1 MKGKR
6 DMDLKIT
13 DQEKE
18 VAKELLAKL
27 NELYTMKATLEVK
40 KKEREEKVKTEV
52 CQILNIKNK
61 KGEPLP
67 NKVKLPILLTV
78 IEEKYEKMPNK
89 EQQRYDTMCDYKN
102 ALNSLSKQSAVGLID
117 VRSEVKAIESDIKS
131 TYSDGDAAILSG
143 DIIEALTL
151 IAKDQYVDTKNMKMA
166 EAGFKTKDK
175 AGKAKADLT
184 KLKRALLEELKD

>member
-67 NKVKLPILLTV
+67 NKVKIPILLTV
-78 IEEKYEKMPNK
+78 IEEKYEKIYY
-89 EQQRYDTMCDYKN
+89 RT
-102 ALNSLSKQSAVGLID
+102 S
-117 VRSEVKAIESDIKS
+117 VR
-131 TYSDGDAAILSG
+131 
-143 DIIEALTL
+143 
-151 IAKDQYVDTKNMKMA
+151 
-166 EAGFKTKDK
+166 
-175 AGKAKADLT
+175 
-184 KLKRALLEELKD
+184 

>member
-67 NKVKLPILLTV
+67 NKVKIPILLTV
-78 IEEKYEKMPNK
+78 IEEKYEKIPNK

-102 ALNSLSKQSAVGLID
+102 ALNWLID
-117 VRSEVKAIESDIKS
+117 VKSEVKAIESDIKS

-184 KLKRALLEELKD
+184 KLKKALLEELKD